1 MDDATAQEIAR
12 LRARIE
18 ALERGVDLPS
28 ALGREPLPQA
38 ALLSDSFLTR
48 AFAVLG
54 HYVVASLLIALPFY
68 VLIFVGVYLLGSA

>member
-18 ALERGVDLPS
+18 ALERDIDLPS
-28 ALGREPLPQA
+28 ALGREPLPQT

>member
-18 ALERGVDLPS
+18 ALERDVDLPS
-28 ALGREPLPQA
+28 ALSNDPLPQT

-48 AFAVLG
+48 AFAV
-54 HYVVASLLIALPFY
+54 
-68 VLIFVGVYLLGSA
+68 SATISWRRS

>member
-1 MDDATAQEIAR
+1 MDDVTAQEIAR

-18 ALERGVDLPS
+18 ALERDIDLPS
-28 ALGREPLPQA
+28 ALGREPRPQT

-54 HYVVASLLIALPFY
+54 HYVVASLLIAVPTY
-68 VLIFVGVYLLGSA
+68 VLLAIGIAIAVA